1 MWKDI
6 APYFEAYPK
15 RRKIAQKMLEYGL
28 CIKNTNIYCGTIELS
43 DSKIARALNIDRRA
57 VKATIETI
65 QEEPKLVK
73 IFSKLK
79 PTCHLRDMAHEMG
92 WDVIEIIPKNASEP
106 GILAQVATIIAEANI
121 SVRQAIVDDF
131 EINEEPRLFVIIE
144 KRIPAEIIPK
154 IKDIESVKS
163 VIFS

>member
-1 MWKDI
+1 MWQDI
-6 APYFEAYPK
+6 SPYFEQFPK
-15 RRKIAQKMLEYGL
+15 RKKVAQKMLELGL
-28 CIKNTNIYCGTIELS
+28 NIHHNNVYCGQIELS

-65 QEEPKLVK
+65 QREPKLMK

-79 PTCHLRDMAHEMG
+79 PTCHLRDMADEMG

-106 GILAQVATIIAEANI
+106 GILAKVATIIAEEGI
-121 SVRQAIVDDF
+121 SIRQAIVDDF
-131 EINEEPRLFVIIE
+131 EMNEEPRLFVIIE
-144 KRIPAEIIPK
+144 KRIPAHIIPK
-154 IKDIESVKS
+154 IKNISSVKS